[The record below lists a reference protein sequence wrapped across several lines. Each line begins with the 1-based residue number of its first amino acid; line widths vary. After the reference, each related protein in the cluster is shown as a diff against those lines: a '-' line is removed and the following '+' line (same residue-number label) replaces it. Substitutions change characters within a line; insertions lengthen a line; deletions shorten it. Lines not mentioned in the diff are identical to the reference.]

1 MLLIAKGNPKVKFA
15 NILWILSVEEINRM
29 RVFGDAP
36 NASFSKLLE
45 D

>member
-1 MLLIAKGNPKVKFA
+1 MLLIAASNPKVKFA
-15 NILWILSVEEINRM
+15 NILWILSVYAIHRV

-36 NASFSKLLE
+36 NTRFSKLLE